1 MSLASISRYLL
12 VFYYKLFYASTLN
25 KEYINTYIQLLDR
38 YLEIIKPYLKDITD
52 KYKGSGEYKTQLSAN
67 VVILHL
73 DHQKIQKIL
82 KTLDE

>member
-1 MSLASISRYLL
+1 M
-12 VFYYKLFYASTLN
+12 
-25 KEYINTYIQLLDR
+25 QLLDR